1 MIQQGV
7 KQLALLIKLKEKGP
21 EGSRERILGKSMLEV
36 IPFL

>member
-7 KQLALLIKLKEKGP
+7 KQLALLIKLKEKRP
-21 EGSRERILGKSMLEV
+21 EGSREKVLGKSMLEV